1 MAYEYYSRF
10 DNVFTGPGKVKQGMI
25 DILPRK
31 QTIDELNESILICST
46 EEMID
51 KLAPYEEIG
60 IDRLILNMN
69 FGASQKDTMTS
80 IQQFAEEVIPHF
92 S

>member
-1 MAYEYYSRF
+1 
-10 DNVFTGPGKVKQGMI
+10 MI

-31 QTIDELNESILICST
+31 QSMEELNESLLICSV

-51 KLAPYEEIG
+51 KLSPYEEIG

-69 FGASQKDTMTS
+69 FGASHEDTMTS
-80 IQQFAEEVIPHF
+80 IQEFSDKVIPHF

>member
-1 MAYEYYSRF
+1 
-10 DNVFTGPGKVKQGMI
+10 MI

-31 QTIDELNESILICST
+31 QTIEELDESILVCSI

-51 KLAPYEEIG
+51 KLSPYEEIG

-80 IQQFAEEVIPHF
+80 IQQFSEKVIPHF

>member
-1 MAYEYYSRF
+1 L
-10 DNVFTGPGKVKQGMI
+10 DK
-25 DILPRK
+25 
-31 QTIDELNESILICST
+31 SILVCSV

-51 KLAPYEEIG
+51 KLSPYEEIG

-80 IQQFAEEVIPHF
+80 IEQFAEKVIPHF
-92 S
+92 L